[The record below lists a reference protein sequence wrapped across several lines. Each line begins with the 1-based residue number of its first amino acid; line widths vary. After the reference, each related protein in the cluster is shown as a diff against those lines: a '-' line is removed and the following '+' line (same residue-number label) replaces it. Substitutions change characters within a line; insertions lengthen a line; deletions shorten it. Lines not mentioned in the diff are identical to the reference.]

1 MVRHAVPLN
10 YFQVLGY
17 YAAGS
22 EPVNSEQGDPA
33 EILENKGQTP
43 RIGRRS
49 GPPSWRASRGGG
61 KSVEGACV

>member
-1 MVRHAVPLN
+1 MLFPSI
-10 YFQVLGY
+10 FQVLGY

-22 EPVNSEQGDPA
+22 EPVNSAQGDPA